1 MPVTIAI
8 GKQKTQ
14 VETQV
19 EAGTEQ
25 VVFDP
30 LVDEL
35 AELMAWA
42 AKQKKDAREV
52 RLAELKKIFADKVKL
67 ADNDEPTVV
76 FEGEKNRYTFGAPAK
91 VRTIT
96 VEGKEKFATYV
107 GEEAFLECATIALGD
122 LDKYIPLVEQD
133 DYIIKSLG
141 SRSGK
146 LEAKVVQKKK

>member
-19 EAGTEQ
+19 EAGETQ
-25 VVFDP
+25 VTFDP

-35 AELMAWA
+35 ADLMAWD
-42 AKQKKDAREV
+42 AKQKKDAKAV
-52 RLAELKKIFADKVKL
+52 RLAELKKLFAEKAKAV
-67 ADNDEPTVV
+67 DNDEPEVV
-76 FEGEKNRYTFGAPAK
+76 FEGEKNRYTFGAPSK

-96 VEGKEKFATYV
+96 VEGKEKFANKV
-107 GEEAFLECATIALGD
+107 GEEAFLECASIALGD

-133 DYIIKSLG
+133 DYLIKSLG
-141 SRSGK
+141 ARSGK
-146 LEAKVVQKKK
+146 LEAKIVAKKK